1 MHFITEEDEE
11 EKEEKNKNHN
21 GIKEPSYIDSYSIF
35 FPFNFYYNNS
45 VYIFLFLLPFTG
57 NVLVEMFV

>member
-21 GIKEPSYIDSYSIF
+21 GIKEPSYIDSL
-35 FPFNFYYNNS
+35 FN
-45 VYIFLFLLPFTG
+45 IHPLQFLLQ
-57 NVLVEMFV
+57 